1 MLQAIKT
8 GVDNWFRLTPTD
20 SLYDRTLLWLYVGL
34 MMIGLI
40 VVGSASIPI
49 SIRLYNEPFHFAIR
63 DAGYIVMA
71 LCIFAFFYSATD
83 SQMGKVQCS
92 IIFYFI
98 DFTHCGIVCW

>member
-71 LCIFAFFYSATD
+71 LWHFCFFYFSNRFRKWE
-83 SQMGKVQCS
+83 KVQCS
-92 IIFYFI
+92 IIFLF
-98 DFTHCGIVCW
+98 H